1 MSKFYEN
8 GNVSIN
14 WVPFALILTLFQ
26 LFLVSFFTRDIQHQ
40 LQRELSHP
48 ELCMYITD
56 KEVVGFL
63 SGSRRDAR
71 PQKRKMKSTVLSA
84 FPLRRDQ
91 GSSSNSLVILLYVW
105 VRQTTW
111 LQSILTSEQFSSNC
125 LNIILSFNSLEA
137 PGFPREV

>member
-1 MSKFYEN
+1 MLKTNTYMSKFYEN
-8 GNVSIN
+8 GNVSKN
-14 WVPFALILTLFQ
+14 WVPFSLILTLFQ

-84 FPLRRDQ
+84 FPLRRD
-91 GSSSNSLVILLYVW
+91 
-105 VRQTTW
+105 
-111 LQSILTSEQFSSNC
+111 
-125 LNIILSFNSLEA
+125 
-137 PGFPREV
+137 

>member
-1 MSKFYEN
+1 M
-8 GNVSIN
+8 VSIYLRFSIKTRMYFYSGLFCGEMAKHSHCSIKCLKLIHICLSFMKMVMSLII
-14 WVPFALILTLFQ
+14 WVPFSLILTLFQ

-84 FPLRRDQ
+84 FPLRLIRAV
-91 GSSSNSLVILLYVW
+91 LPTPL
-105 VRQTTW
+105 
-111 LQSILTSEQFSSNC
+111 
-125 LNIILSFNSLEA
+125 
-137 PGFPREV
+137 